1 MKYVARLIVAAMACG
16 VSASALASYADDRA
30 EIENLSNRYMVAVDS
45 GDMKTVMDAW
55 ADDGVLVWADGVE
68 KGKAAIRRAMSRFAE
83 SRTRSI
89 PRGATSWPRSRHF
102 IVNHVIDVNG
112 DTAKSVAYWFEITNN
127 TPQHDVQLVYFG
139 HYEDEL
145 AKRNGHWVFK
155 LRKVYNESLTNRA
168 LFYPALGENSPR
180 RK

>member
-1 MKYVARLIVAAMACG
+1 MMSYAARLMVAALACG
-16 VSASALASYADDRA
+16 VWASALASYADDRA

-45 GDMKTVMDAW
+45 GDMETVMDAW

-68 KGKAAIRRAMSRFAE
+68 NGKAAIRRAMSGFAG

-89 PRGATSWPRSRHF
+89 PAGTTSWPRSRHF

-112 DTAKSVAYWFEITNN
+112 DTARSIAYWFEITNN

-145 AKRNGHWVFK
+145 IKRDGHWLFK

-168 LFYPALGENSPR
+168 LVYPALGEISPR
-180 RK
+180 N